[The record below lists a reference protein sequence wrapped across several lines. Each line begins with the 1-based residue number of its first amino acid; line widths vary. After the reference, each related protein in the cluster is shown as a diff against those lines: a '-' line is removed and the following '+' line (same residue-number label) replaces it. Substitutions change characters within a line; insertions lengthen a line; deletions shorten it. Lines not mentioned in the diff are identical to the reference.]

1 MSEKHKSELR
11 SDCSEESLSLHSNEI
26 YGNLFL
32 TMIGM
37 KDYDKAIK
45 FLQEEYCQ
53 IISEESSH
61 KAALKILDNYNK
73 KEGMTVVFPPDLTK
87 N

>member
-1 MSEKHKSELR
+1 
-11 SDCSEESLSLHSNEI
+11 
-26 YGNLFL
+26 
-32 TMIGM
+32 MIGM